1 MKVLYIKAIMALI
14 FVSLIL
20 SGCQKDHWI
29 TTKEEFDTEEAKA
42 IHRATWDPVYQMVNE
57 ENIITPGIKVKSLKE
72 FKTAYGFTNMEE
84 QAVKEYIF
92 SLLINGDADNPEKDA
107 EGYIVFGNDKIT
119 VTADNLIN
127 DAIYVDHA
135 YIQTMKREKANITET
150 KLVIVER
157 SKPGNPRTD
166 DFERFNYF
174 EKNDE
179 GNWIL
184 TNIGGNGISI
194 VRYNPD
200 GD

>member
-1 MKVLYIKAIMALI
+1 MKAIYIKAVMIVI

-20 SGCQKDHWI
+20 SGCQKDHWT
-29 TTKEEFDTEEAKA
+29 TTKEEFNIEEAKA
-42 IHRATWDPVYQMVNE
+42 IHRVTWDPVYQMVNE
-57 ENIITPGIKVKSLKE
+57 ENVITPGIKVKSLEE
-72 FKTAYGFTNMEE
+72 FITEYGFTNMED
-84 QAVKEYIF
+84 QAVKEYVF
-92 SLLINGDADNPEKDA
+92 TLLINGDANNPEKDS
-107 EGYIVFGNDKIT
+107 EGYIVFGNDKMT
-119 VTADNLIN
+119 VTADNLIG

-135 YIQTMKREKANITET
+135 YIQIREWKEADITLTE
-150 KLVIVER
+150 LVIVER

-174 EKNDE
+174 KKNDE

-194 VRYNPD
+194 ISYNPD